1 VVPCLKPSI
10 TVAGQPYSYTISVC
24 NWPSLCFVFLPMLFC
39 HWLTVIDHSRTVT
52 HGLSGPSRRSWR
64 SRPCQNA
71 TVGAFPVMIAHT
83 VRSTCATTNCS
94 LRLPPFLLSTRRGQ
108 EATNCQSCPPF
119 RPFSAER
126 RTLLSLRPVYGQC
139 RRSSRL
145 DVLTVRFACKCHA
158 PMGGSLAVVPAA
170 RSGGNTR
177 MALNTSNIPKI
188 PQISCGVHL

>member
-1 VVPCLKPSI
+1 
-10 TVAGQPYSYTISVC
+10 
-24 NWPSLCFVFLPMLFC
+24 
-39 HWLTVIDHSRTVT
+39 VT

-64 SRPCQNA
+64 SGPCQNA
-71 TVGAFPVMIAHT
+71 TVGAFPVMIGHT

-94 LRLPPFLLSTRRGQ
+94 RRLPPFLLSTRRGQ

-126 RTLLSLRPVYGQC
+126 HTLLSLRPVYGQC

-158 PMGGSLAVVPAA
+158 PMGGSLAVVAA
-170 RSGGNTR
+170 RSPQPAAAEIPAWHSTR
-177 MALNTSNIPKI
+177 PISRRSLEYLAVCISGQNFPHVSSAPK
-188 PQISCGVHL
+188 SRRRF